1 MSASVVSTAITMNA
15 EGVKF
20 AIKQANESLKK
31 ACWRCKAKRQCVKA
45 NRIFK
50 EIGSWSKS
58 YQYCF

>member
-31 ACWRCKAKRQCVKA
+31 LVGVAKQSDSALKQIA
-45 NRIFK
+45 FLKNWK
-50 EIGSWSKS
+50 LG
-58 YQYCF
+58 